1 MLKGASSNRDIE
13 ILERKSVSNVNYLIS
28 ITK

>member
-1 MLKGASSNRDIE
+1 MLKGASSHRDIE